1 MNVTSRPGQ
10 SFKTG
15 YLQNEFQLGTVRIH
29 MLRTPAVMTDASH
42 VKGEANFTHDKNIES
57 LVQGQY
63 ATVMG
68 VSPAQDV
75 NMKLKITLRP

>member
-1 MNVTSRPGQ
+1 
-10 SFKTG
+10 
-15 YLQNEFQLGTVRIH
+15 
-29 MLRTPAVMTDASH
+29 MTDASH

-75 NMKLKITLRP
+75 NMKLKITIRP